1 MHYADSAVVGVGPL
15 GGEGGDCLVAFREPP
30 PPTPTLHT
38 GSNRFAVAMR
48 LWLSIRCLGL
58 DQIRAS
64 LSKSVALA
72 IELERNLRHQPDT
85 FEKVR
90 RCLGSVC
97 FRLKAKHRGDVGNA
111 LCEELYE
118 AMSASGEMTLD
129 KENTAGVV
137 VLRMVCD
144 GRFQVLPCSHMHSPC
159 AAAVSADATAT
170 GRVSHPRCLG
180 TCSRWGDGRGR
191 QRRGGWRWVGLFQ
204 QSAARVQR
212 QGTRVE

>member
-144 GRFQVLPCSHMHSPC
+144 GRFQDECHIHGAWELVL
-159 AAAVSADATAT
+159 AGATA
-170 GRVSHPRCLG
+170 VVASAEAD
-180 TCSRWGDGRGR
+180 GDGSVSSNSR
-191 QRRGGWRWVGLFQ
+191 RRGFKGKVH
-204 QSAARVQR
+204 V
-212 QGTRVE
+212 